1 MAVITSKTL
10 PDERIIPLVTTMGK
24 SAMNVDDLDYHLP
37 PELIAQTPATDRSG
51 SRLLHYR
58 RGDRSIG
65 HRQFVDL
72 PGLLRPTDLLVM
84 NDARVT
90 PARFMLVKPTG
101 GRIEGLFVEQRQH
114 GRAFVMLK
122 NLGPVNPDLPL
133 TFEAEPKVGVRVIN
147 KLDGGLFEV
156 QIESDESLIAVLDRV
171 GRMPLPPYIK
181 REKGHDGRDE
191 SDRDRYQTVYANT
204 PGSIAAP
211 TAGLHFTPRVFEEL
225 DRVGIERAFV
235 TLHVGL
241 GTFKPIET
249 STLEEHVMHI
259 ERYSLPEQTCEAINR
274 AKREARRVVVVGTTS
289 TRVLESQ
296 PPGVIKPH
304 DGQTQLLIKPPY
316 EWKHVDALI
325 TNFHQPRSTLIA
337 LVAAMVGLD
346 EQRRIYREA
355 IEQKYRFFSYG
366 DAMLIE

>member
-1 MAVITSKTL
+1 
-10 PDERIIPLVTTMGK
+10 
-24 SAMNVDDLDYHLP
+24 MNVDDLDYSLP
-37 PELIAQTPATDRSG
+37 SELIAQAPAAHRSA

-58 RGDRSIG
+58 RSDRSIA
-65 HRQFVDL
+65 HRMFADL
-72 PGLLRPTDLLVM
+72 PAVLRPADLLVM

-101 GRIEGLFVEQRQH
+101 GRVEGLFVEQREH

-122 NLGPVNPDLPL
+122 NLGPMQPDQRLI
-133 TFEAEPKVGVRVIN
+133 FEREPTLGVRVIN

-156 QIESDESLIAVLDRV
+156 QIEGDEALISVLDRV
-171 GRMPLPPYIK
+171 GRMPLPPYIR
-181 REKGHDGRDE
+181 REKGQDERDE
-191 SDRDRYQTVYANT
+191 SDRSRYQTVYANT

-211 TAGLHFTPRVFEEL
+211 TAGLHFTPEVL
-225 DRVGIERAFV
+225 AALERSGVERTFV

-241 GTFKPIET
+241 GTFKPIEAP
-249 STLEEHVMHI
+249 TLDGHVMHT
-259 ERYSLPEQTCEAINR
+259 ERYALPLETCDGINR
-274 AKREARRVVVVGTTS
+274 ARGESRRVVAVGTTS
-289 TRVLESQ
+289 ARVLESQ
-296 PPGVIKPH
+296 PPGMLKPH
-304 DGQTQLLIKPPY
+304 EGQTQLLIKPPY
-316 EWKHVDALI
+316 EWKFVDVLI

-337 LVAAMVGLD
+337 LVAAFVGLD